1 MQVLCIS
8 DTNIISS
15 KLIQFCVS
23 FAFIS
28 LASVLVIKL
37 KISIWFF
44 FCQRNGKTRITKPK
58 LHFVIS
64 EWSTNNDPFQHSW
77 FDLSKPDAAYY
88 CCPSYTTEDIN
99 VNIWYIRVI
108 NNLLIKLLHCMTG
121 LIHYHMTNDH
131 TRRNFGWFRTF
142 IIPRP
147 YYDSSH
153 RNYFRKSSMKEVLK

>member
-1 MQVLCIS
+1 MQVLCVS
-8 DTNIISS
+8 DTNIFSS
-15 KLIQFCVS
+15 TLIQFCVS

-44 FCQRNGKTRITKPK
+44 FCQRNGKTRNTKPK

-64 EWSTNNDPFQHSW
+64 EWSTNNDSFEHSW

-88 CCPSYTTEDIN
+88 CCPSYTTENIN
-99 VNIWYIRVI
+99 VNIWYIPVI

-121 LIHYHMTNDH
+121 LIHYDMTNDH
-131 TRRNFGWFRTF
+131 IHAVMR
-142 IIPRP
+142 
-147 YYDSSH
+147 DVSSDL
-153 RNYFRKSSMKEVLK
+153 S

>member
-1 MQVLCIS
+1 MYFWYKYLLVQINPILC
-8 DTNIISS
+8 
-15 KLIQFCVS
+15 LICIYILS
-23 FAFIS
+23 F
-28 LASVLVIKL
+28 
-37 KISIWFF
+37 SIGNKTQNKYLIF

-131 TRRNFGWFRTF
+131 TRRNFSWFRTF